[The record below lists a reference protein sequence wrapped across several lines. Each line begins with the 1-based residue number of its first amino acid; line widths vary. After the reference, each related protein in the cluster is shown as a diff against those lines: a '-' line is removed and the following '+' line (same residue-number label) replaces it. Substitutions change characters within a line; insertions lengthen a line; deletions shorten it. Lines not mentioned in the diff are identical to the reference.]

1 MKFGAGY
8 YRRGGFRF
16 QCSQVCGNLSLPIR
30 TRTTAWKDEEDMR
43 FLFLILAFVLFII
56 WVVSWLAFHI
66 AGGLI
71 HLVLVV
77 GVILLIVHF
86 FRGKSAP

>member
-1 MKFGAGY
+1 M
-8 YRRGGFRF
+8 RGR
-16 QCSQVCGNLSLPIR
+16 LSRPIR
-30 TRTTAWKDEEDMR
+30 TRKRAWKDEEDMR

>member
-1 MKFGAGY
+1 VLASAWSFSAA
-8 YRRGGFRF
+8 
-16 QCSQVCGNLSLPIR
+16 IR
-30 TRTTAWKDEEDMR
+30 AKNKGLENEEDMR

-56 WVVSWLAFHI
+56 WIVSWLAFHI

-77 GVILLIVHF
+77 GVILLIVHL

>member
-1 MKFGAGY
+1 VA
-8 YRRGGFRF
+8 
-16 QCSQVCGNLSLPIR
+16 IR
-30 TRTTAWKDEEDMR
+30 TKNKGWKNEEDMR

-56 WVVSWLAFHI
+56 WIVSWLAFHI

-77 GVILLIVHF
+77 GVILLIVHL

>member
-1 MKFGAGY
+1 VPDSVVAADLE
-8 YRRGGFRF
+8 GFE
-16 QCSQVCGNLSLPIR
+16 N
-30 TRTTAWKDEEDMR
+30 EDGMR

-56 WVVSWLAFHI
+56 WIVSWLAFHI

-77 GVILLIVHF
+77 GVILLIIHF
-86 FRGKSAP
+86 FRGRSAP